1 MPAESERNPLPFE
14 PRSKRKKPK
23 KNPAA
28 SSNPAPSE
36 PALKNSSPPQ
46 TRNSREEAD
55 LSAIPEVVSRRMI
68 RRMALFSGSPT
79 VLALSSLFIFYWIK
93 TQTDLEVPNPL
104 ILLVSFGLF
113 GLGVLGLSYGIFSAS
128 WDEEQAGTLIGFR
141 EFRVN
146 LGRTIRAWR
155 NSRQALKKTESD

>member
-14 PRSKRKKPK
+14 PRSKGKKPK

-28 SSNPAPSE
+28 SSSRAPSQ
-36 PALKNSSPPQ
+36 PALNNSSPPP
-46 TRNSREEAD
+46 RKNSREEAD
-55 LSAIPEVVSRRMI
+55 LSAIPEQVSRRMI

-79 VLALSSLFIFYWIK
+79 ILALSSLFIFYWIK
-93 TQTDLEVPNPL
+93 TQTDLQVPNPL

-155 NSRQALKKTESD
+155 SSRQALKKTESD